1 VAVLL
6 LTSRSSRHLRR
17 SGKGVR
23 RDWTRL
29 SLALCGVLQAGV
41 IIAFASI
48 EASYGLLYL
57 AASTTALV
65 AGVLLYMLSA
75 RAWHRVLALLAGL
88 TLAWALATV
97 AAATYWH
104 GRQVSWMAVPG
115 NGVAIA
121 RGSAIG
127 WGTLVALT
135 LAPALLGL
143 VRARLNRQGPHNL
156 CSVRS
161 IPMTELARS
170 IRMTGS
176 HHTI

>member
-1 VAVLL
+1 LATPFLAAAAVLL
-6 LTSRSSRHLRR
+6 LTNRSSRHLCQFV
-17 SGKGVR
+17 KGVR
-23 RDWTRL
+23 RDWSRL
-29 SLALCGVLQAGV
+29 SFALYGVLPVGV

-48 EASYGLLYL
+48 EASYGLFYL

-75 RAWHRVLALLAGL
+75 RTWHRVLALLAGM

-104 GRQVSWMAVPG
+104 GRQVSWMAAPG

-121 RGSAIG
+121 RGSAVG
-127 WGTLVALT
+127 WVALVALT

-143 VRARLNRQGPHNL
+143 VRRPLK
-156 CSVRS
+156 S
-161 IPMTELARS
+161 
-170 IRMTGS
+170 TGAA
-176 HHTI
+176 